1 MSKTTEL
8 RLKEFLN
15 ELSKLSNKYE
25 LYLAAGYMNGW
36 MGIFDEMINCINIC
50 DKSKVLVRDIYYD
63 FVSGVYK

>member
-25 LYLAAGYMNGW
+25 LYLAAGYAN
-36 MGIFDEMINCINIC
+36 FDDMINCINIC
-50 DKSKVLVRDIYYD
+50 DKSQVLIRDIHCD
-63 FVSGVYK
+63 FGSGVYK